1 MAARDLVG
9 TPQQVGLVAGAAVT
23 PGTFARSL
31 SERSWADQGMVTGL
45 TVGSTYLATVLAQD
59 VMDAMGATVGELLP
73 LPSGTSA
80 ERRHQLG
87 TLAVNLAAVPVGL
100 AATRLPTRD
109 AEPIGRSAIRQLGWR
124 LGATGLMG
132 AVLAA
137 ATAATG
143 SLAGRGRVGT
153 VASRVPTAV
162 PAGLA
167 LALVV
172 ERRRQKSTPVEP
184 GGDFAQHKPLLGL
197 AAAGGVVGAL
207 AAVSFAESAL
217 AGRVATLASG
227 RAPGSERAWRML
239 AHAASLG
246 AVGLGV
252 PRLWGIG
259 MRRIEAGAT
268 TFEPVLDETARD
280 RFTGP
285 TISGGPESLVSWES
299 LGREGR
305 RHAVLFARPTP
316 LPPGE
321 RPEGMPAGDWSIPGV
336 MGVPAVATPIQVYV
350 GLDAAATITERV
362 DLALAEM
369 DRTDAWSRS
378 LIMLASPTGS
388 GYINYIAINTVQYFT
403 LGDCATV
410 TLQYS
415 KRPSPLS
422 LTKVSEAREQNRLL
436 WMRILS
442 RLRDVPPSERPKVV
456 VFGESLG
463 AHTSQD
469 AFLHWGTLG
478 PQALGLDR
486 GLWIGTPSGSKW
498 SHEITGENRSDAD
511 PHLVA
516 VVNDFGQLEA
526 LGPERRSRLRYVLL
540 SHDNDGVTK
549 FGADLIAR
557 RPSWLDPDRPGHEE
571 VPPFSPRGI
580 PASMR
585 WRPVTTFF
593 QSLVDMKN
601 AQIPGAYRAW
611 AHDYRPDLPAFIR
624 EVYDLPVS
632 DEQLERVATAVQER
646 EEIREKLFT

>member
-1 MAARDLVG
+1 MAVRDLVG

-31 SERSWADQGMVTGL
+31 SERSWADQGLITGL

-59 VMDAMGATVGELLP
+59 VMDVVGRTVGDLLP
-73 LPSGTSA
+73 LPPGTSS

-100 AATRLPTRD
+100 AATKLPPRD
-109 AEPIGRSAIRQLGWR
+109 AEPLARSATRQLGWR
-124 LGATGLMG
+124 LGVTGLMG
-132 AVLAA
+132 AVYAA
-137 ATAATG
+137 AGAATG
-143 SLAGRGRVGT
+143 SLSGRGRAGRLV
-153 VASRVPTAV
+153 SRVPMGV
-162 PAGLA
+162 PAGLGV
-167 LALVV
+167 ALVV
-172 ERRRQKSTPVEP
+172 ERQRQRSTPPET

-207 AAVSFAESAL
+207 TAASYGESVL
-217 AGRVATLASG
+217 ANRVGVLGGRLV
-227 RAPGSERAWRML
+227 PGSERGWRLL
-239 AHAASLG
+239 AHAGSLAAIG
-246 AVGLGV
+246 AGV
-252 PRLWGIG
+252 TRLWGIG
-259 MRRIEAGAT
+259 MRRIEAGAS
-268 TFEPVLDETARD
+268 TFEPVLDESARD

-285 TISGGPESLVSWES
+285 TISGGPGSLVSWES

-316 LPPGE
+316 LPPEE
-321 RPEGMPAGDWSIPGV
+321 RPEGVPPGDWSIPGV

-350 GLDAAATITERV
+350 GLDAAETMTERV

-378 LIMLASPTGS
+378 LLVLTSPTGS
-388 GYINYIAINTVQYFT
+388 GYVNYIATNTVQYFT

-422 LTKVSEAREQNRLL
+422 LTKVADAREQNRLL
-436 WMRILS
+436 WMRILA
-442 RLRDVPPSERPKVV
+442 RLRDVPPDRRPKVV

-498 SHEITGENRSDAD
+498 SHEVTGEVRYDAD
-511 PHLVA
+511 PDLVA

-526 LGPERRSRLRYVLL
+526 LGPERRARLRYVLL

-549 FGADLIAR
+549 FGADLLAR
-557 RPSWLDPDRPGHEE
+557 RPSWLGPDRPRPEA

-580 PASMR
+580 PESMR

-624 EVYDLPVS
+624 EVYDLPVT
-632 DEQLERVATAVQER
+632 DEQLARVSAAVQER
-646 EEIREKLFT
+646 EEIREHLFT